1 MSLSPEHRWVGV
13 SPQGHSVP
21 TARGSGQAGPWDPPA
36 HAPVTAA
43 SARTGRG
50 PIRGDSGCP
59 GPPATA
65 VAALGS
71 EGGSHWGHGRGPGD
85 RVQVSTPST
94 RRVLSAGSSAL
105 INGEEAAA
113 GERGLVL
120 AAAGGAVS
128 PSSEETAAI
137 KAAVAAATHPGW
149 HWGDSGPLSPPGPLA
164 GSSPA
169 DTAGTA
175 ASPASGAALARCPRP
190 PWGWGTG
197 KDGGSAAGGT
207 TTAGAP
213 RGRLSGHC
221 SPEPCSAR
229 ALLARS
235 GPEPCPPASTV
246 PSPSVPRPHGAGL
259 PSRGHRVCAAPRA
272 APVPCE
278 RDPATHP
285 VLHVVDG
292 NMIVFDPEV
301 PSAPGSAAHP
311 RTQTPG
317 QGHEVCV

>member
-1 MSLSPEHRWVGV
+1 M
-13 SPQGHSVP
+13 
-21 TARGSGQAGPWDPPA
+21 
-36 HAPVTAA
+36 
-43 SARTGRG
+43 
-50 PIRGDSGCP
+50 
-59 GPPATA
+59 
-65 VAALGS
+65 
-71 EGGSHWGHGRGPGD
+71 
-85 RVQVSTPST
+85 QVSTPST

-137 KAAVAAATHPGW
+137 EAAVAAATHPGW

-175 ASPASGAALARCPRP
+175 ASPAL
-190 PWGWGTG
+190 
-197 KDGGSAAGGT
+197 
-207 TTAGAP
+207 
-213 RGRLSGHC
+213 RGRPGPVPTATMGMGQRERWRQRSRRDYNCRGTAREAFWTLR
-221 SPEPCSAR
+221 PEPCSAR

-272 APVPCE
+272 ARPLSARSGRTPRPARHRPQHPC
-278 RDPATHP
+278 
-285 VLHVVDG
+285 L
-292 NMIVFDPEV
+292 
-301 PSAPGSAAHP
+301 
-311 RTQTPG
+311 
-317 QGHEVCV
+317 